1 MKRARW
7 QETSQGEAVG
17 ELGREFWQF
26 LQALGNYLWKRLWQG
41 FGWFEEGK
49 GWVVGRLYRQR
60 GKYAGVFVHAGMVI
74 LLFWGLTLGPKLMD
88 EDEQTAQVVRRTF
101 GGSAQVN
108 LTGES
113 EGGRGGSIVGQVLGA
128 SVDVQAITVESDK
141 PRAEIIEYEV
151 REGDTLSTIAEKFG
165 VSMDTIRWA
174 NEDKITSIDSIK
186 PGEVLD
192 IPPVTGMVHTV
203 KSGETIY
210 SIAKKYSTDP
220 QSIVDF
226 PFNTFIN
233 DETFALAVGQELV
246 VPDGVKPDVKPWS
259 PSSSLARTLTPD
271 AGSVSATGSWIW
283 PASGRITQ
291 PWRPWHR
298 GLDIANKGGGAI
310 LAADSGVVQV
320 AGWPDNWGYGNR
332 VLIDHGNGYQTL
344 YAHLSRIMVRVGQA
358 VEQGDVVGMM
368 GSTGRSTG
376 THLHFEIRAGGGGLN
391 PLNYL
396 K

>member
-1 MKRARW
+1 MKRMSRQDFDQW
-7 QETSQGEAVG
+7 QELKKWSEEFKEYIL
-17 ELGREFWQF
+17 ELKD
-26 LQALGNYLWKRLWQG
+26 YLWSKTSDG
-41 FGWFEEGK
+41 FAWFEQGK

-60 GKYAGVFVHAGMVI
+60 GKYSGVFVHAGMVI
-74 LLFWGLTLGPKLMD
+74 LLFWGLTLGPKILGEDD
-88 EDEQTAQVVRRTF
+88 ETTQVVRRSF

-108 LTGES
+108 LTS
-113 EGGRGGSIVGQVLGA
+113 EEGTGGMVGQVLGA
-128 SVDVQAITVESDK
+128 TVDVQAKTEESDK
-141 PRAEIIEYEV
+141 PRAEMIEYEV
-151 REGDTLSTIAEKFG
+151 QGGDTLSTIAEKFG
-165 VSMDTIRWA
+165 VTMDTIRWA
-174 NEDKITSIDSIK
+174 NNDKISSINSIK
-186 PGEVLD
+186 PGQELE
-192 IPPVTGMVHTV
+192 IPPVTGIVHTV

-210 SIAKKYSTDP
+210 SVAKKYDTDP

-233 DETFALAVGQELV
+233 DETFALAIGQDLI
-246 VPDGVKPDVKPWS
+246 VPDGVEPDKKPWS
-259 PSSSLARTLTPD
+259 PTSSLARTLTPD
-271 AGSVSATGSWIW
+271 AGSVSATGSWLW
-283 PASGRITQ
+283 PAAGRISQ

-310 LAADSGVVQV
+310 LAADSGTVVV

-344 YAHLSRIMVRVGQA
+344 YAHLSKVSVRSGQA
-358 VEQGDVVGMM
+358 VSQGDVLGMM

-376 THLHFEIRAGGGGLN
+376 IHLHFEIRAGGGGLN